1 MAVTENGCWVFRIL
15 FKNYIMISKLNEAI
29 HVEKQLVIYI
39 TRQSSTYSISVLRQ
53 PIPAGTKTG
62 WH

>member
-1 MAVTENGCWVFRIL
+1 
-15 FKNYIMISKLNEAI
+15 MISKLNEAL

-39 TRQSSTYSISVLRQ
+39 TRISSHRLISVLRQ